1 MRWVTGP
8 SLTVRGAGGRSLRH
22 YGRVLVALQVQ
33 ENFVSLYFEVVDA
46 SRALLSV
53 SAILDKGWRVNFDP
67 DRPMIVKEA
76 MKLHLERRGG
86 LYLFE
91 GAVQEVC
98 DEQFGNYEVCDV
110 MPIESG
116 QAMDIGPVAEHLHE
130 DVREQIPEAQPRELA
145 LPELPDAMVI
155 RRHNL
160 THAEMASWCPVCVQA
175 RGRDAVH
182 RAGSLE
188 ERLTETV
195 DEIPL
200 VQLDYTYIESLT
212 ILDLYVCN
220 LRVGSGTVVEKKGA
234 GRFPVQWVI
243 KKLEQFG
250 VGDTTIR
257 TDAEHSIVAVAKA
270 VASQRTQRTL
280 LETAPEADHQAI
292 GGVERYHRAL
302 QDQCEL

>member
-1 MRWVTGP
+1 MV
-8 SLTVRGAGGRSLRH
+8 LRGAGGQSLRH
-22 YGRVLVALQVQ
+22 YGRVLVVLKVQ
-33 ENFVSLYFEVVDA
+33 ESFVSLYFEVVDA

-53 SAILDKGWRVNFDP
+53 SAVLDKGWRVDFDP
-67 DRPMIVKEA
+67 DRPMITTED
-76 MKLHLERRGG
+76 MKLYLERQSG

-91 GAVQEVC
+91 GEVQEAR
-98 DEQFGNYEVCDV
+98 DEQLEGDEVCDV
-110 MPIESG
+110 MPIESE

-130 DVREQIPEAQPRELA
+130 DVREQVPEAQPRELA

-160 THAEMASWCPVCVQA
+160 AHAEMASWCPVCVQA

-234 GRFPVQWVI
+234 GRFRCS
-243 KKLEQFG
+243 G
-250 VGDTTIR
+250 
-257 TDAEHSIVAVAKA
+257 
-270 VASQRTQRTL
+270 
-280 LETAPEADHQAI
+280 
-292 GGVERYHRAL
+292 
-302 QDQCEL
+302 